1 MTAADC
7 SHMARAL
14 MLARRGLATTDP
26 NPRVGCVIVQ
36 NATRVGEG
44 WHERAGAAHAEV
56 NALAQAGAQAAGA
69 TVYVTLEPCAHT
81 GRTPP
86 CADALIAAR
95 VARVVVA
102 TVDPN
107 PLVGGAGIDR
117 LRAAGIVVEVGVL
130 EQQARQLN
138 PGFFMRMTRG
148 RPYVR
153 IKLATSLDGR
163 TAMRTGESQWITG
176 EAARADVQRFRASAS
191 VILTGIGTVM
201 RDDPR
206 LTVRPETGRTPLRV
220 VVDSRFRTPPGA
232 RLLREPGPVLIAGLA
247 DTVAGGR
254 EQLRAAG
261 AELALFDGDEGRVPL
276 AELLHELASRGANE
290 VWTEAGSTLA
300 GSLMEERLVDELV
313 LYMAPRLLG
322 NDAQGLFELPGLTRL
337 DQSPRLH
344 IVDMRAVGDD
354 WRIVACPVQ
363 PGH

>member
-1 MTAADC
+1 MTAADRT
-7 SHMARAL
+7 HMAHAL
-14 MLARRGLATTDP
+14 MLARHGLATTDP

-36 NATRVGEG
+36 NEARVGEG

-56 NALAQAGAQAAGA
+56 NALVQAGVQAAGA

-86 CADALIAAR
+86 CADTLIAAR

-117 LRAAGIVVEVGVL
+117 LRAAGIVVEVGIL
-130 EQQARQLN
+130 EQEARRLN
-138 PGFFMRMTRG
+138 PGFFMRMTQG

-153 IKLATSLDGR
+153 VKLAASLDGK

-176 EAARADVQRFRASAS
+176 EAARADVQRFRACAS
-191 VILTGIGTVM
+191 VILTGIGTIM

-206 LTVRPETGRTPLRV
+206 LTVRPATGRTPLRV
-220 VVDSRFRTPPGA
+220 VVDSRFRTPRGA
-232 RLLREPGPVLIAGLA
+232 RLFQEPGPVLIAGLA
-247 DTVAGGR
+247 DRVAGGCQ
-254 EQLRAAG
+254 QLRAAG
-261 AELALFDGDEGRVPL
+261 AELELFDGDEGRVPL
-276 AELLHELASRGANE
+276 AELLHRLASRGANE

-300 GSLMEERLVDELV
+300 GRLMEERLVDELV
-313 LYMAPRLLG
+313 LYVAPRLLG
-322 NDAQGLFELPGLTRL
+322 NDAHGLFELPGLARL
-337 DQSPRLH
+337 DESPRLH

-354 WRIVACPVQ
+354 WRVIARPVQ
-363 PGH
+363 PDH